1 MENSLDFLQE
11 SLQQYLVA
19 DERYCHL
26 EEHCVVNNKKKWKMA
41 FVNLV
46 QATELLMKH
55 ILSEIAWPLL
65 EVNIDKPCTE
75 EKTITFSQCTVRMK
89 KFSSIELSD
98 EDISYLNNCAKLRN
112 KFVHFVVD
120 TSSEE
125 IKPKYAELFVLYKK
139 MFEES
144 LKMTLYVEGIKRA
157 VIEDLFWFAYG
168 FTIYRGIE
176 IPKMSLQEFK
186 DEITDAQNHP
196 NFIDKRGVVVQRIK
210 FGAEDNISYSDN
222 GPNIYKFNYCDGC
235 SAKQGEYHLYHCDLE
250 QCPICGKQALSCD
263 CGLKWEET

>member
-65 EVNIDKPCTE
+65 EVNIDKPCNE

-112 KFVHFVVD
+112 KFVHFVV
-120 TSSEE
+120 E
-125 IKPKYAELFVLYKK
+125 
-139 MFEES
+139 
-144 LKMTLYVEGIKRA
+144 
-157 VIEDLFWFAYG
+157 
-168 FTIYRGIE
+168 
-176 IPKMSLQEFK
+176 
-186 DEITDAQNHP
+186 
-196 NFIDKRGVVVQRIK
+196 
-210 FGAEDNISYSDN
+210 
-222 GPNIYKFNYCDGC
+222 C
-235 SAKQGEYHLYHCDLE
+235 
-250 QCPICGKQALSCD
+250 
-263 CGLKWEET
+263 